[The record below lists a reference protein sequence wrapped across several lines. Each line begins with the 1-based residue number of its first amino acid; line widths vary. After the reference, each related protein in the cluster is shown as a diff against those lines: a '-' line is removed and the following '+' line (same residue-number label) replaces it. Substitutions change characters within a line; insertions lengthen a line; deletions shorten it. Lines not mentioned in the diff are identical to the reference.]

1 MSNSERKAKMSKT
14 ELISNQKEEN
24 LISTAGEES
33 SWSGSGRQVIQVELD
48 SSIRDEVQKFYAD
61 RAQNS
66 DSCCGDASQNLLYES
81 ELLTELPGDVAGFS
95 LGCGDPITLAELQPG
110 EVVLDLGSGGG
121 LDCFL
126 AARQV
131 GEDGYVIGLD
141 MTPEMLERAT
151 GAARRMG
158 FNNVDFRKGFLEDM
172 PVEADTVDVIV
183 SNCVI
188 NLSPDKPKVFAE
200 MFRTLKPGGRVSVS
214 DIVTT
219 GELPEKVRNDM
230 VAWGSCIAG
239 ALQVDEYIQGLED
252 EGFEKVMV
260 TAKTGEGEL
269 LDDIPQIGLFS
280 ASITAQ
286 KPLSAG
292 ST

>member
-1 MSNSERKAKMSKT
+1 MSKT
-14 ELISNQKEEN
+14 ESIVKPTEEN
-24 LISTAGEES
+24 SISITSEES
-33 SWSGSGRQVIQVELD
+33 SCCGTEGQIIQVQQD
-48 SSIRDEVQKFYAD
+48 GSIRDEVQKYYAN

-66 DSCCGDASQNLLYES
+66 ESCCGDASQNLFYES
-81 ELLTELPGDVAGFS
+81 DLLTDLPDDVAGFS

-141 MTPEMLERAT
+141 MTPQMLERAT
-151 GAARRMG
+151 GAAQRMG
-158 FNNVDFRKGFLEDM
+158 FENVEFRQGFLEEM

-219 GELPEKVRNDM
+219 GELPEEVRNDM
-230 VAWGSCIAG
+230 VAWGACIAG
-239 ALQVDEYIQGLED
+239 ALQVDEYIQDLED
-252 EGFEKVMV
+252 VGFEEV
-260 TAKTGEGEL
+260 TVNAKTGEGEL
-269 LDDIPQIGLFS
+269 LDDIPQTGLFS
-280 ASITAQ
+280 ASITAR
-286 KPLSAG
+286 KPISPEAA
-292 ST
+292 

>member
-1 MSNSERKAKMSKT
+1 MSKT

-158 FNNVDFRKGFLEDM
+158 FNTVDFRQGFLEDM
-172 PVEADTVDVIV
+172 PVEADTVDVII

>member
-1 MSNSERKAKMSKT
+1 MSKT
-14 ELISNQKEEN
+14 ESIVKPAEEN
-24 LISTAGEES
+24 LISVTAGES
-33 SWSGSGRQVIQVELD
+33 SCCGSTGKVSQVQQD
-48 SSIRDEVQKFYAD
+48 GSIRDEVQKYYAN

-66 DSCCGDASQNLLYES
+66 ESCCGDSSQTLFYES
-81 ELLTELPGDVAGFS
+81 ELLTDLPDDVSGFS
-95 LGCGDPITLAELQPG
+95 LGCGDPITLAVLQLG

-151 GAARRMG
+151 GAAQRMG
-158 FNNVDFRKGFLEDM
+158 FENVEFRQGFLEEM
-172 PVEADTVDVIV
+172 PVEADNVDVII

-188 NLSPDKPKVFAE
+188 NLSPDKSKVFAE

-219 GELPEKVRNDM
+219 GELPENVRKDM
-230 VAWGSCIAG
+230 VAWGACIAG

-252 EGFEKVMV
+252 VGFEEVTV

-269 LDDIPQIGLFS
+269 LDDIPQVGLFS
-280 ASITAQ
+280 ASITAR
-286 KPLSAG
+286 KPISPEA
-292 ST
+292 T

>member
-1 MSNSERKAKMSKT
+1 MLKT
-14 ELISNQKEEN
+14 ESIVKPAEEN
-24 LISTAGEES
+24 LISVTAGES
-33 SWSGSGRQVIQVELD
+33 SCCGSTGKVSHVQQD
-48 SSIRDEVQKFYAD
+48 GSILDEVQKYYAN

-66 DSCCGDASQNLLYES
+66 DSCCGDASQNLFYGS
-81 ELLTELPGDVAGFS
+81 ELLTDLPDDVSGFS

-158 FNNVDFRKGFLEDM
+158 FENVEFRQGFLEDM
-172 PVEADTVDVIV
+172 PVEADTIDVIV

-219 GELPEKVRNDM
+219 GELPENVRKDM
-230 VAWGSCIAG
+230 VAWGACIAG

-252 EGFEKVMV
+252 VGFEDV
-260 TAKTGEGEL
+260 TVIAKTGEGEL
-269 LDDIPQIGLFS
+269 LDNIPEIGLFS
-280 ASITAQ
+280 ASITAR
-286 KPLSAG
+286 KPISPEA
-292 ST
+292 T

>member
-1 MSNSERKAKMSKT
+1 MSKT

-24 LISTAGEES
+24 LIRETIGES
-33 SWSGSGRQVIQVELD
+33 SCCGSASQVIQVQQAG
-48 SSIRDEVQKFYAD
+48 SIRDEVQKYYAN

-81 ELLTELPGDVAGFS
+81 ELLTDLPDDVAEFS
-95 LGCGDPITLAELQPG
+95 LGCGDPITLAELQSG

-151 GAARRMG
+151 GAAQRMG
-158 FNNVDFRKGFLEDM
+158 YENVEFRQGFLEEM

-219 GELPEKVRNDM
+219 GELPEKVRKDM
-230 VAWGSCIAG
+230 VAWGACIAG

-252 EGFEKVMV
+252 VGFEDVTV
-260 TAKTGEGEL
+260 TAKTDEGEL

-280 ASITAQ
+280 ASITAR
-286 KPLSAG
+286 KPISPEAR
-292 ST
+292 

>member
-1 MSNSERKAKMSKT
+1 MSKT

-24 LISTAGEES
+24 LIRESPGES
-33 SWSGSGRQVIQVELD
+33 SCCGSASQVIQVQQGG
-48 SSIRDEVQKFYAD
+48 SIRYEVQKYYAN
-61 RAQNS
+61 RANNS
-66 DSCCGDASQNLLYES
+66 NSCCGDASQIMFYES
-81 ELLTELPGDVAGFS
+81 ELLTNLPDDVSGFS

-141 MTPEMLERAT
+141 MTPEMLDRAT
-151 GAARRMG
+151 RAAQRMG
-158 FNNVDFRKGFLEDM
+158 IENVEFRQGFLEEM
-172 PVEADTVDVIV
+172 PVEADKVDVIV

-219 GELPEKVRNDM
+219 GELPENVRKDM
-230 VAWGSCIAG
+230 VAWGACIAG

-252 EGFEKVMV
+252 VGFEDV
-260 TAKTGEGEL
+260 TVIAKTGEGEL
-269 LDDIPQIGLFS
+269 LDNIPEIGLFS
-280 ASITAQ
+280 ASITAR
-286 KPLSAG
+286 KPISPEA
-292 ST
+292 T

>member
-1 MSNSERKAKMSKT
+1 MSKT
-14 ELISNQKEEN
+14 ESIDKVVKENLSEVFPEEN
-24 LISTAGEES
+24 SCCGSTA
-33 SWSGSGRQVIQVELD
+33 QVIQVQEGD
-48 SSIRDEVQKFYAD
+48 SIREEVQKYYAN

-81 ELLTELPGDVAGFS
+81 ELLTELPDEVANFT
-95 LGCGDPITLAELQPG
+95 LGCGDPITLAELKPG

-126 AARQV
+126 AAKQV

-151 GAARRMG
+151 VAAQRMG
-158 FNNVDFRKGFLEDM
+158 IENVEFRKGYLEEM
-172 PVEADTVDVIV
+172 PVEDDRVDVIV

-188 NLSPDKPKVFAE
+188 NLSPDKPQVFAE

-219 GELPEKVRNDM
+219 GELPEKLRKDM
-230 VAWGSCIAG
+230 IAWGACIAG
-239 ALQVDEYIQGLED
+239 ALKVEEYIQGLED
-252 EGFEKVMV
+252 VGFEEVTV
-260 TAKTGEGEL
+260 TAKTEQGEL
-269 LDDIPQIGLFS
+269 LDNLPEIGLFS
-280 ASITAQ
+280 ASFTAR
-286 KPLSAG
+286 KPF
-292 ST
+292 STEAD

>member
-1 MSNSERKAKMSKT
+1 MSKT
-14 ELISNQKEEN
+14 DLISEQKEEN
-24 LISTAGEES
+24 LISVIADES
-33 SWSGSGRQVIQVELD
+33 ACCGSASQVIQVQEGD
-48 SSIRDEVQKFYAD
+48 SIREEVQKFYAG

-81 ELLTELPGDVAGFS
+81 ELLTELPDDIAGFS
-95 LGCGDPITLAELQPG
+95 LGCGDPITLAELAPG

-126 AARQV
+126 AAKQV
-131 GEDGYVIGLD
+131 GEDGYIIGLD
-141 MTPEMLERAT
+141 MTPEMLARAT
-151 GAARRMG
+151 AAAQRMG
-158 FNNVDFRKGFLEDM
+158 IDNVEFRKGYLEDM
-172 PVEADTVDVIV
+172 PVDSNSVDVIV

-188 NLSPDKPKVFAE
+188 NLSPDKPLVFSE

-219 GELPEKVRNDM
+219 GELPEKIRKDM
-230 VAWGSCIAG
+230 LAWGACIAG

-252 EGFEKVMV
+252 TGFEEVTV

-269 LDDIPQIGLFS
+269 LDNIPEIGLFS
-280 ASITAQ
+280 ASITAR
-286 KPLSAG
+286 KPI
-292 ST
+292 

>member
-1 MSNSERKAKMSKT
+1 MSKT
-14 ELISNQKEEN
+14 ESIVKPAEEN
-24 LISTAGEES
+24 LISVTAGES
-33 SWSGSGRQVIQVELD
+33 SCCGSTGKAGQVQQD
-48 SSIRDEVQKFYAD
+48 GSIRDEVQKYYAN

-66 DSCCGDASQNLLYES
+66 DSCCGDASQNLFYES
-81 ELLTELPGDVAGFS
+81 ELLTNLPDDVSGFS

-141 MTPEMLERAT
+141 MTPEMLDRAT
-151 GAARRMG
+151 GAAQRMG
-158 FNNVDFRKGFLEDM
+158 FENVEFRQGLLEEM
-172 PVEADTVDVIV
+172 PVEEDKVDVIV

-219 GELPEKVRNDM
+219 GELPENVRKDM
-230 VAWGSCIAG
+230 VAWGACIAG

-252 EGFEKVMV
+252 VGFEEV
-260 TAKTGEGEL
+260 TVIAKTGEGEL
-269 LDDIPQIGLFS
+269 LDNIPEIGLFS

-286 KPLSAG
+286 KPISPEA
-292 ST
+292 T

>member
-1 MSNSERKAKMSKT
+1 MSKT
-14 ELISNQKEEN
+14 ELISEQKEEN
-24 LISTAGEES
+24 LISVIADES
-33 SWSGSGRQVIQVELD
+33 ACCGSASQVIQVQEGD
-48 SSIRDEVQKFYAD
+48 SIREEVQKFYAG

-66 DSCCGDASQNLLYES
+66 VSCCGDASQNLLYES
-81 ELLTELPGDVAGFS
+81 ELLTELPDDIAGFS
-95 LGCGDPITLAELQPG
+95 LGCGDPITLAELAPG

-126 AARQV
+126 AAKQV
-131 GEDGYVIGLD
+131 GEDGYIIGLD

-151 GAARRMG
+151 AAAQRMG
-158 FNNVDFRKGFLEDM
+158 IDNVEFRKGYLEDM
-172 PVEADTVDVIV
+172 PVDSNSVDVIV

-188 NLSPDKPKVFAE
+188 NLSPDKPLVFSE

-219 GELPEKVRNDM
+219 GELPEKIRKDM
-230 VAWGSCIAG
+230 LAWGACIAG

-252 EGFEKVMV
+252 VGFEEVTV

-269 LDDIPQIGLFS
+269 LDNVPEIGLFS
-280 ASITAQ
+280 ASITAR
-286 KPLSAG
+286 KPI
-292 ST
+292 